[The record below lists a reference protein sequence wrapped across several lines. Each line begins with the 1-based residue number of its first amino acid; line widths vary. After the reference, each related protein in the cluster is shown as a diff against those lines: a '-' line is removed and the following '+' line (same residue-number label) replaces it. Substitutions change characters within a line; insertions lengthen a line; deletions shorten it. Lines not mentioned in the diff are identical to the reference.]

1 MRFSVGGGP
10 MNANRNIRV
19 LEGEPTEIIDA
30 LNEYVD
36 AGASEI
42 ICHFGSP
49 DGDEVVANMETFAHE
64 VMPHFQH

>member
-1 MRFSVGGGP
+1 
-10 MNANRNIRV
+10 V

-49 DGDEVVANMETFAHE
+49 DGDEVVANMETFTRE